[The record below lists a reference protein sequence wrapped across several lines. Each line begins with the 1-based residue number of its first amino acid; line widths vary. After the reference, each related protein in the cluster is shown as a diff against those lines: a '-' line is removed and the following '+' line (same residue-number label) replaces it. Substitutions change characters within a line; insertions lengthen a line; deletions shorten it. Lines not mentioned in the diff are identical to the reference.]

1 MSKAKSPAINF
12 YTSDFLTGTTFMS
25 NEQVGAY
32 IRLLSYQHQ
41 LGHLSEQ
48 QVMSI
53 TQDNV
58 VLLKFQKDENG
69 LYFNERMEQEITKK
83 NKYSESRSNNRK
95 KSDKDE
101 TSSSSN
107 NNHMKNICNSYEKD
121 MKNICKTYGKVQHME
136 NEEEEENINIYNLEN
151 KGVIGEEE
159 TFNTKT
165 ETSDDLFSFVEQAF
179 GRTFNS
185 IEYELISTWEDNELT
200 RYAVKESVL
209 NGARGIRYVE
219 KVLSSWKDK
228 GFKTVQEVK
237 YYQDKYK
244 KNKDDTSAPVPL
256 WFNQTIKAEDATSQ
270 EKEELEKILG
280 NYKEVPTNEEKEELE
295 ELLKEFKNGN

>member
-48 QVMSI
+48 QVMAI

-58 VLLKFQKDENG
+58 VLIKFKKDENG
-69 LYFNERMEQEITKK
+69 FYFNERMEQEITKK
-83 NKYSESRSNNRK
+83 NKYSESRANNRK
-95 KSDKDE
+95 KIDKNEKEDF
-101 TSSSSN
+101 SN

-121 MKNICKTYGKVQHME
+121 MNNICKTYGKVHHME
-136 NEEEEENINIYNLEN
+136 NEEEEENIYINNLEN
-151 KGVIGEEE
+151 KGVIGEKE
-159 TFNTKT
+159 TFNAETKT
-165 ETSDDLFSFVEQAF
+165 SADLFSFVEQAF

-185 IEYELISTWEDNELT
+185 IEYELISSWEDNELT

-237 YYQDKYK
+237 HYQEKYK
-244 KNKDDTSAPVPL
+244 NNKSDTSAPVPS
-256 WFNQTIKAEDATSQ
+256 WFNQQIEVEETSFE
-270 EKEELEKILG
+270 EKQELEK
-280 NYKEVPTNEEKEELE
+280 
-295 ELLKEFKNGN
+295 LLSRN